1 MRLDFST
8 ITSGLPL
15 VEYSTKVF
23 DNTILFFSILNNLSI
38 ALCLYDII
46 FMWNNRIR

>member
-15 VEYSTKVF
+15 VEYSTRVF
-23 DNTILFFSILNNLSI
+23 DNTIPIEKRVTTS
-38 ALCLYDII
+38 
-46 FMWNNRIR
+46 